1 MWPSV
6 TLQLFEMIL
15 LFVKF
20 VIYFLLKLLPDFS
33 IMSIMFKL
41 LIDFTIMCIMCTQ
54 CEQAK
59 GNVLYEGYRPINF
72 LCPVSYAPQCTGL
85 PGTRGVYPLLG
96 HDLPVLLSSVPRF
109 DPQVSP
115 STTPPVENSKRSDA
129 QAWCG
134 EGRITPFGKAGTCVW
149 RITSFMLYY
158 PPLASVTWE
167 GHVHSRLS
175 PLSHWTLCCSMW
187 I

>member
-1 MWPSV
+1 MTTHGDCCCSEREKTRIQRTHVKSKIHQRNHFKIGIIYLFVYLFALCFKNNFSIVWPSV

-115 STTPPVENSKRSDA
+115 SPTPPVENSKRSDA
-129 QAWCG
+129 QA
-134 EGRITPFGKAGTCVW
+134 
-149 RITSFMLYY
+149 
-158 PPLASVTWE
+158 
-167 GHVHSRLS
+167 
-175 PLSHWTLCCSMW
+175 
-187 I
+187 